1 MQFREAADSPVY
13 CVYVILA
20 VSCSSPGESV
30 QISGSGQE
38 SILGMKPENG
48 TNTEIQ
54 LRRREISNRE
64 MFKTYSFL
72 RTAKRKEK

>member
-1 MQFREAADSPVY
+1 MQFREAADSPVC
-13 CVYVILA
+13 CVYVSLA

-38 SILGMKPENG
+38 SIVATNPENG
-48 TNTEIQ
+48 TNTERQ

-72 RTAKRKEK
+72 RTAKRKGK